1 MASSLFFSFIVSLML
16 CMVLIPGLRTVAA
29 RLGLV
34 DIPSGRKIHAEP
46 VAIVGGIAFAL
57 SSFTSI
63 LMWAPQSRF
72 VAATVLAG
80 AIILV
85 FGVWDDRVNLGYKV
99 KLLGQVMAALVLI
112 FVGDIRVGELSFPWD
127 TELPLWLSV
136 PVTLLVLVGTTNA
149 VNLADGLDGLAGGL
163 SLLSLAGFAYLT
175 YLSGDGQLLIVLVAM
190 LGGVLG
196 FLRFNTHPARIFMGD
211 AGSQLLGLVLGLSAV
226 VLSDAAHGPY
236 APSIIL
242 LILGLPLL
250 DTLGVFCQRLAE
262 GRSPFVADCNHTHHK
277 LLSLGFSHHDAVLV
291 IYGIQ
296 ATMLGLAYSLRW
308 RQDWQVI
315 AVYALIA
322 CAMLSLFVLSGWGK
336 LQFTAVV
343 TRTSSALSR
352 LRPGRWWTDM
362 PAQLMGFGTGLFLGL
377 SVFLPRE
384 VPKDVGILALLLFA
398 ALVLCLLTLPRTT
411 PYLVR
416 GSLYVGS
423 TFVMY
428 LSEQTAS
435 VADPHLRLP
444 LNVFFSILAILVI
457 LTIRFDDE
465 HRFQLTPLDYLM
477 VFLALAVPAV
487 HELRAWDLN
496 MGLLTLKLIVLFF
509 AFELLLLK
517 FASRLT
523 QLGALSLWVLFALG
537 VRAWW

>member
-1 MASSLFFSFIVSLML
+1 MAGSLFFSFIVSLVL
-16 CMVLIPGLRTVAA
+16 CMVLIPGLRTVAS
-29 RLGLV
+29 RLRLV

-46 VAIVGGIAFAL
+46 VAIVGGIAFAV

-72 VAATVLAG
+72 VAATLLAG

-136 PVTLLVLVGTTNA
+136 PVTILVLVGTTNA

-163 SLLSLAGFAYLT
+163 SLLSLAGFAYLA
-175 YLSGDGQLLIVLVAM
+175 YLSGDSQLLIVLVAM

-211 AGSQLLGLVLGLSAV
+211 AGSQLLGLVLGLSAIM
-226 VLSDAAHGPY
+226 LSDAVHGPY

-362 PAQLMGFGTGLFLGL
+362 PAQLMGFGTGLFLGI

-384 VPKDVGILALLLFA
+384 VPKDVGVLALLLFA
-398 ALVLCLLTLPRTT
+398 ALILCLLTLPRTT

-537 VRAWW
+537 IRAWW

>member
-1 MASSLFFSFIVSLML
+1 MAGPLFFSFIVSLVL
-16 CMVLIPGLRTVAA
+16 CMVLIPGLRTIAE
-29 RLGLV
+29 RLRLV
-34 DIPSGRKIHAEP
+34 DTPSGRKIHAEP
-46 VAIVGGIAFAL
+46 VAIVGGIAFTI
-57 SSFTSI
+57 SSFTAI
-63 LMWAPQSRF
+63 VMWAPQSRF
-72 VAATVLAG
+72 VTATLLAG

-85 FGVWDDRVNLGYKV
+85 FGVWDDRANLGYKV

-112 FVGDIRVGELSFPWD
+112 FMGEIRVGELSFPWD
-127 TELPLWLSV
+127 MDLPLWLSV
-136 PVTLLVLVGTTNA
+136 PLTLLVMVGTTNA

-163 SLLSLAGFAYLT
+163 SLLSLAGLAYLA
-175 YLSGDGQLLIVLVAM
+175 YLSGDNQLLIVLVAM

-211 AGSQLLGLVLGLSAV
+211 AGSQLLGLLLGLSAI
-226 VLSDAAHGPY
+226 VLSDATHGPY

-250 DTLGVFCQRLAE
+250 DTLGVFCERLAE

-277 LLSLGFSHHDAVLV
+277 LLSVGFSHHDAVLV

-296 ATMLGLAYSLRW
+296 ATMLGMAYSLRW

-315 AVYALIA
+315 AVYAVIA
-322 CAMLSLFVLSGWGK
+322 CAVLSLFVLSGWGK
-336 LQFTAVV
+336 LRFSTVV
-343 TRTSSALSR
+343 TRTTSALSR
-352 LRPGRWWTDM
+352 LRPGRWWSDM
-362 PAQLMGFGTGLFLGL
+362 PAQLLGFGTGLFLGI

-384 VPKDVGILALLLFA
+384 VPKDVGILALLLFT
-398 ALVLCLLTLPRTT
+398 ALILCLLTLPRTT

-435 VADPHLRLP
+435 VAAPHLRLP
-444 LNVFFSILAILVI
+444 LNVFFSILALLVI
-457 LTIRFDDE
+457 LTIRFDEE

-509 AFELLLLK
+509 SFELLLLK

-537 VRAWW
+537 IRAWW